1 MRHTIIDALTGR
13 MKAYS
18 IDLREKIVKAYE
30 QGDTS
35 IRKVAERFGVAKSFV
50 QKLLSLK
57 KTQGHVEPKKQ
68 GGAMKGEL
76 DGCGSQLAAM
86 VEKYP
91 DATLLEYCEY
101 WGETYDHWV
110 SPSTICRGLQ
120 KQNLT
125 LKKRPHAAA
134 KHRAREFKLS
144 ELSTG
149 SKSNRLIQ
157 RT

>member
-1 MRHTIIDALTGR
+1 

-35 IRKVAERFGVAKSFV
+35 VRKVADKFGVAKSFV
-50 QKLLSLK
+50 QKLLSMK

-76 DGCGSQLAAM
+76 DEYEAQLAAM
-86 VEKYP
+86 IEKYP

-101 WGETYDHWV
+101 WGATYNQWV
-110 SPSTICRGLQ
+110 STSTMCRGLQ
-120 KQNLT
+120 KQKLT
-125 LKKRPHAAA
+125 LKKNTTQQP
-134 KHRAREFKLS
+134 S
-144 ELSTG
+144 EDR
-149 SKSNRLIQ
+149 KNPKFEN
-157 RT
+157 